1 MQCQRR
7 WPSSQG
13 VLARSQPPSCCTAWR
28 PASTCGLKDQVE
40 GKESCAKFDNL
51 NFFLVDTVVP
61 YEAELA
67 SKINWNLNW
76 KRKSPA
82 RHDR

>member
-13 VLARSQPPSCCTAWR
+13 VLARSQPPNCYTAWR
-28 PASTCGLKDQVE
+28 PVSTCGPKDMV